1 MSKFYKLIA
10 VGTLTTLL
18 VACGADE
25 EAADETQTDENG
37 DAAEEGEDT
46 EAAEDEEPS
55 ELVVG
60 ATNVPHAEI
69 LEFAEDLL
77 AEEGIE
83 LEIETFNDYALP
95 NQALDNEDLD
105 ANFFQHRPF
114 LADQLE
120 EFEEYDIVE
129 AGGVHIEPI
138 GVYSQEYG
146 SLEELPEGATILMSD
161 SVADHGRVLTM
172 FEEAGLIEL
181 GDVDGV
187 EATMDDI
194 EENPNDYE
202 FEPQYEA
209 ALLPQAYENNEGD
222 AVLINSNYAID
233 YDLSPLED
241 SIASESA
248 DADNPYVNV
257 IAVNSED
264 EEDEDIAT
272 LMDVLQSDEVQE
284 FIEEEYAGAV
294 VPVEE

>member
-1 MSKFYKLIA
+1 MNKFYKLIA
-10 VGTLTTLL
+10 LGTLSTVL

-25 EAADETQTDENG
+25 EAGEET
-37 DAAEEGEDT
+37 EEGDDT
-46 EAAEDEEPS
+46 EAAEDEEQS

-77 AEEGIE
+77 AEEGID

-105 ANFFQHRPF
+105 ANYFQHRPF
-114 LADQLE
+114 LADQLDD
-120 EFEEYDIVE
+120 FDEYDIVE

-138 GVYSQEYG
+138 GVYSQDYD

-172 FEEAGLIEL
+172 FEDAGLIEL

-187 EATMDDI
+187 EATIDDI
-194 EENPNDYE
+194 EDNPNNFE
-202 FEPQYEA
+202 FEAQYEA

-233 YDLSPLED
+233 YDLAPLED
-241 SIASESA
+241 SIASETA

-257 IAVNSED
+257 VAVNSED
-264 EEDEDIAT
+264 EGDEDIAT
-272 LMDVLQSDEVQE
+272 LMDILQSEEVQD
-284 FIEEEYAGAV
+284 FMDEEYDGAV

>member
-1 MSKFYKLIA
+1 M
-10 VGTLTTLL
+10 L

-25 EAADETQTDENG
+25 EAADEEQADEN
-37 DAAEEGEDT
+37 GEDT
-46 EAAEDEEPS
+46 EAAEDEESS

-69 LEFAEDLL
+69 LEFAEDQL
-77 AEEGIE
+77 AEDGIE
-83 LEIETFNDYALP
+83 LEIETFNDYVLP
-95 NQALDNEDLD
+95 NQALDNGDLD
-105 ANFFQHRPF
+105 ANFYQHIPF
-114 LADQLE
+114 LEGQID
-120 EFEEYDIVE
+120 EFGYDFAV

-138 GVYSQEYG
+138 GVYSQEYD
-146 SLEELPEGATILMSD
+146 SLEALPEGATILMSD

-172 FEEAGLIEL
+172 FEDAGLIEL

-187 EATMDDI
+187 EATIDDI
-194 EENPNDYE
+194 EENPNNFE
-202 FEPQYEA
+202 FEPEYEA

-241 SIASESA
+241 SIESESA

-257 IAVNSED
+257 VAVNSED
-264 EEDEDIAT
+264 EDDEDIAA
-272 LMDVLQSDEVQE
+272 LAEALQSEEVQG
-284 FIEEEYAGAV
+284 FIEEEYDGAV